1 MAVSEAL
8 LRPVSDL
15 EVSTGTGLAEVWEAF
30 NGAFEGALGTA
41 VLAAAVFVTGRDDDL
56 DEVLAGVWEAAFGTA
71 FEAALAAG
79 LAFVFTG
86 ALAIGLTTDLTIGLT
101 VFGAAF

>member
-56 DEVLAGVWEAAFGTA
+56 GGALAGVLEGAFGTA
-71 FEAALAAG
+71 VEAALATG
-79 LAFVFTG
+79 LALVFTG
-86 ALAIGLTTDLTIGLT
+86 ALTNGLTTGLT
-101 VFGAAF
+101 VLGATF

>member
-15 EVSTGTGLAEVWEAF
+15 EVSAGTGLAEVWEAF
-30 NGAFEGALGTA
+30 NGAFEVALGTA

-56 DEVLAGVWEAAFGTA
+56 DEGLAGDLEAAFGTA

-86 ALAIGLTTDLTIGLT
+86 ALATGLTTGLT
-101 VFGAAF
+101 VLGATF

>member
-30 NGAFEGALGTA
+30 NGAFEVALGTA

-56 DEVLAGVWEAAFGTA
+56 DEGLAGDLEGV
-71 FEAALAAG
+71 FEAALAAD

-86 ALAIGLTTDLTIGLT
+86 ALATGLTTGLT
-101 VFGAAF
+101 VLGATF